1 MGIRARQRTSEWI
14 SGRPEKH
21 KSERDDDEEATVC
34 ARYDRRRQRGARG
47 RQNRERGYKI
57 QNEGG
62 AADEQREKKKK
73 YNNNKK
79 APKGPASK
87 STQQRS
93 SHGRQS
99 GADAERLR
107 AADDC
112 WEP

>member
-1 MGIRARQRTSEWI
+1 MKKRQYVRGTTGAGKEAQEADRTGNGDTKYKTRVVQRTS
-14 SGRPEKH
+14 
-21 KSERDDDEEATVC
+21 
-34 ARYDRRRQRGARG
+34 RG
-47 RQNRERGYKI
+47 
-57 QNEGG
+57 
-62 AADEQREKKKK
+62 KKKK

-93 SHGRQS
+93 SHGGQS